1 MSWKDKAERLCL
13 WVARGPERSQDGVR
27 YGPFESSVLFGR
39 NPGRTPS
46 HELPDSSISR
56 DHMTVAQDA
65 EEHLFVEDLGTTNG
79 TWIDRDCL
87 RGESAA
93 VSAGMCIRLG
103 DTLLVVKSWVEPD
116 ETDQEEPADWGAS
129 ESWIGHGPV
138 IQDWRKGISQIGRA
152 GPLWIRC
159 PGYQDGLKALRAV
172 AALRGLDLHMGAAD
186 GRPDS
191 LFGMWHDPTEPA
203 PPAAPNQ
210 VILELQDGPVTNEY
224 VTDFSLLTMPSLCDR
239 IEDLPALIDEGLR
252 CRLGESPTM
261 STDALHSLLCH
272 PWVGS
277 IEELDAVLDSIAQS
291 IRPMEQIDT
300 KHLAAEGIEVIN
312 SSRKTKIK
320 KRKTAPDADQLRAL
334 LLEHRG
340 SVRACAQALGVDRK
354 QVYRWLE
361 THGIR
366 AESFR

>member
-46 HELPDSSISR
+46 HELPDTSVSR
-56 DHMTVAQDA
+56 DHMTVIQDE

-93 VSAGMCIRLG
+93 VPSGMCIRLG
-103 DTLLVVKSWVEPD
+103 DTLLIVKTWVEPD
-116 ETDQEEPADWGAS
+116 ESDDDDGSGS
-129 ESWIGHGPV
+129 ESGEMWIGQGPV
-138 IQDWRKGISQIGRA
+138 IRQWRKGVRRLGKE
-152 GPLWIRC
+152 GPLWLRC

-172 AALRGLDLHMGAAD
+172 ASLRGLNLHMGVAD
-186 GRPDS
+186 GRPGS
-191 LFGMWHDPTEPA
+191 LFGVWHDPTEPT
-203 PPAAPNQ
+203 PPSVPNQ
-210 VILELQDGPVTNEY
+210 VVLEIRDEGEDALHGAGFQ
-224 VTDFSLLTMPSLCDR
+224 LLTMPSLCER
-239 IEDLPALIDEGLR
+239 MEDIPALVDEGLKS
-252 CRLGESPTM
+252 RLGDLPTM
-261 STDALHSLLCH
+261 STDAMHSFICH

-277 IEELDAVLDSIAQS
+277 IEELDAILDSVVQS
-291 IRPMEQIDT
+291 IRPTEQIDT
-300 KHLAAEGIEVIN
+300 KHLAAVGIEVIN
-312 SSRKTKIK
+312 SAKKTRAKT
-320 KRKTAPDADQLRAL
+320 RKTAPDADQLRAL
-334 LLEHRG
+334 LIEHRG
-340 SVRACAQALGVDRK
+340 SIRACAQALGVDRK
-354 QVYRWLE
+354 QVYRWLD